1 MTKERALNRLLVT
14 VLSGALL
21 ASCGGGGDVPA
32 GAAGENSPPANGG
45 GTGTATLSWSA
56 PIENI
61 DGSSVT
67 NLAGYRI
74 YHGTSPNALYSM
86 VQVSNPG
93 ITLYVLDSLSSGT
106 HYFAISAYNAVGV
119 ESNRSAVASKTI
131 H

>member
-1 MTKERALNRLLVT
+1 MTKERVLSVLPAV

-21 ASCGGGGDVPA
+21 VSCGGGDAPA
-32 GAAGENSPPANGG
+32 DATGEGSSAAGTG

-56 PIENI
+56 PIENV

-74 YHGTSPNALYSM
+74 YHGTNPNALQST

-93 ITLYVLDSLSSGT
+93 ITLYVMDGLSAGT
-106 HYFAISAYNAVGV
+106 HYFAVSAYNAVGI
-119 ESNRSAVASKTI
+119 EGNRSAVASKKI